1 MKTYMK
7 VIRIIIVIL
16 FSLILLKF
24 VHMIVGVTFFVIS
37 MGLLLYYE
45 FIEKDSEETL
55 EETLD
60 ETLEKV
66 LKESLW
72 KKQKERH
79 DNLFSYLPDTTEISE
94 RLAIYD
100 TLNKNDVVLEIGGN
114 IGGVSA
120 VIATLL
126 ENPNNLVVTEPCKSA
141 VEELIKLKTTIGK
154 DFNIFNGVLIGK
166 DQRINCT
173 QPDDGG
179 YSECKQVSNSEAL
192 TILNKTFY
200 EIQDMYNLIFDTLVI
215 DCEGCYESIFK
226 DAIDSGWL
234 NQIRKIII
242 EWDGEFMEKLL
253 IDNGFKLI
261 DYKEHDQIIN
271 GVKTYV
277 KSYGWDIR
285 AW

>member
-1 MKTYMK
+1 MNTYMK
-7 VIRIIIVIL
+7 VSEIIIVIL
-16 FSLILLKF
+16 ISLTLLQ
-24 VHMIVGVTFFVIS
+24 FVIGI
-37 MGLLLYYE
+37 GLLVYYM
-45 FIEKDSEETL
+45 FIKQNKQNIRESIRESIRENTL
-55 EETLD
+55 KTQ
-60 ETLEKV
+60 
-66 LKESLW
+66 
-72 KKQKERH
+72 KKRH
-79 DNLFSYLPDTTEISE
+79 DYLFSHLPNTIEVPE
-94 RLAIYD
+94 RLAAYD
-100 TLNKNDVVLEIGGN
+100 NLDKNDVVLEIGGN

-154 DFNIFNGVLIGK
+154 DFNIFNGILIGK

-173 QPDDGG
+173 QPDNGG
-179 YSECKQVSNSEAL
+179 YSECKEVSNSETL
-192 TILNKTFY
+192 TTLNKTFY

-226 DAIDSGWL
+226 DAIDFGWL
-234 NQIRKIII
+234 NQIHKIII

-261 DYKEHDQIIN
+261 DYKEHSHILN

-277 KSYGWDIR
+277 KED
-285 AW
+285 

>member
-1 MKTYMK
+1 MNTYMK
-7 VIRIIIVIL
+7 VSEIIIVIL
-16 FSLILLKF
+16 ISLTLLQ
-24 VHMIVGVTFFVIS
+24 FVIRI
-37 MGLLLYYE
+37 GLLVYYM
-45 FIEKDSEETL
+45 FIKQNKQNIRESIRENTL
-55 EETLD
+55 KTQ
-60 ETLEKV
+60 
-66 LKESLW
+66 
-72 KKQKERH
+72 KKRH
-79 DNLFSYLPDTTEISE
+79 DYLFSHLPNTIEVPE
-94 RLAIYD
+94 RLAAYD
-100 TLNKNDVVLEIGGN
+100 NLDKNDVVLEIGGN

-154 DFNIFNGVLIGK
+154 DFNIFNGILIGK

-173 QPDDGG
+173 QPDNGG
-179 YSECKQVSNSEAL
+179 YSECKEVSNSETL
-192 TILNKTFY
+192 TTLNKTFY

-234 NQIRKIII
+234 NQIHKIII

-261 DYKEHDQIIN
+261 DYKEHSHILN

-277 KSYGWDIR
+277 KED
-285 AW
+285 